1 MCRRR
6 RWVMGIPKGMGMGM
20 GMGTG
25 LGVHM
30 QMGMLA
36 CVIV

>member
-25 LGVHM
+25 LGVHI